1 MRGRRTKLT
10 PEVLDKITTAIATG
24 VPFGM
29 ACRLAGIHPD
39 SGYAWLKRG
48 AHDQTQGRA
57 PTLFSDFSDAVA
69 RARRMKRTGSRAS
82 PRPARV
88 AP

>member
-1 MRGRRTKLT
+1 MPKTGRRTKLT
-10 PEVLDKITTAIATG
+10 ARVQQTIATAIAAG

-39 SGYAWLKRG
+39 SGYEWLKRG

-57 PTLFSDFSDAVA
+57 PTLFSEFSDVIAHA
-69 RARRMKRTGSRAS
+69 RAG
-82 PRPARV
+82 
-88 AP
+88 